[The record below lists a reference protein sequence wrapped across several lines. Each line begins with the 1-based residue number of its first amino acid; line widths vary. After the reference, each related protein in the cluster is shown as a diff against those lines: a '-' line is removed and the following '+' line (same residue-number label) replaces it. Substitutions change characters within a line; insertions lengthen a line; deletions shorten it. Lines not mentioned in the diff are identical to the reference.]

1 MLNSRL
7 ANVPPCLIGIEA
19 GKGTHYL
26 ARELI
31 SLGHDARQVP
41 PAYPKPFRQIHKNDF
56 RDAYAIAEAVRRP
69 STRCVPVK
77 IDDQL
82 DLQALQRV
90 RSRLVGQ
97 RTAVINQIR
106 GFLLECGIAVRQGL
120 RFLRQ
125 QLPEILAKRIDVLS
139 PRMIRIV
146 EDLSGD
152 WRRLDKTHRAGY
164 RGDRSAGALPK
175 PKPGALSVQVT
186 GRTTLEHVDGIGG
199 ISLEKGQSVIC
210 LPGSA
215 NRDPAAYSD
224 PDRLD
229 ITRRDLRPLSSA
241 AVFTIA
247 SELNLPALKL
257 GSRFRRFCVIARVYA
272 STTSIL
278 PIGGKH
284 LSREA

>member
-152 WRRLDKTHRAGY
+152 WRRLDERIE
-164 RGDRSAGALPK
+164 
-175 PKPGALSVQVT
+175 QVT
-186 GRTTLEHVDGIGG
+186 EEIEVLARCRSPSPARFRCKSQAAQRWSTSMESAASHL
-199 ISLEKGQSVIC
+199 KR
-210 LPGSA
+210 A
-215 NRDPAAYSD
+215 NRLFVYRARP
-224 PDRLD
+224 
-229 ITRRDLRPLSSA
+229 IVTRRLILTPIDSTSPDATCAHYRRRRCSLLRRSS
-241 AVFTIA
+241 TC
-247 SELNLPALKL
+247 P
-257 GSRFRRFCVIARVYA
+257 
-272 STTSIL
+272 
-278 PIGGKH
+278 H
-284 LSREA
+284 